1 VEAGVEA
8 AEAEAPGSAKV
19 RPGRF
24 AWSSF
29 SEELMMGKRKRT
41 PEEIEAWRK
50 YRREADERLRRAREL
65 VAKGLAELEAKR
77 AHEPGMRRESS

>member
-1 VEAGVEA
+1 
-8 AEAEAPGSAKV
+8 
-19 RPGRF
+19 
-24 AWSSF
+24 
-29 SEELMMGKRKRT
+29 MMGKRKRT